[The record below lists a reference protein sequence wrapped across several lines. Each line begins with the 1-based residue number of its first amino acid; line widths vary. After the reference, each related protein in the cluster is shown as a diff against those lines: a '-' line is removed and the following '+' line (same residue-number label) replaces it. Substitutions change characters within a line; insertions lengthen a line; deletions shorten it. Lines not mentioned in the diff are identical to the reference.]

1 MRERARRRSPRGS
14 STLHR
19 HPSAERGGHGPGGR
33 PPRKHLLQ
41 NVRSPLPSVGAAPH
55 GLRTLPDQGRRV
67 FVRLLGSP
75 AEVGNWTGGRQVQT
89 RPPEGRVDASL
100 AAQMCGRSED
110 FRPRDQQWRR
120 STWRPCWGGGRRR
133 SPAGRSPTHRNFRE
147 PPHLPAPTRGPSEQ
161 QVKVGFGPLGKK
173 RSSGSGVWGGDSE
186 APEEV
191 PMPARCVPWP
201 PRSLALHRDSL
212 GPTGI
217 LGSEVP
223 PPLCPA
229 HAVPCQMRPQIT
241 PGLLT

>member
-1 MRERARRRSPRGS
+1 MLEPLPTGSGPYRIRAGGFLCASWGRPQRSGIGLGGDRCKLGPLRAAWTRRWRLRCAAVARTFVPGTS
-14 STLHR
+14 SGD
-19 HPSAERGGHGPGGR
+19 AAPGGR
-33 PPRKHLLQ
+33 
-41 NVRSPLPSVGAAPH
+41 VG
-55 GLRTLPDQGRRV
+55 
-67 FVRLLGSP
+67 
-75 AEVGNWTGGRQVQT
+75 
-89 RPPEGRVDASL
+89 
-100 AAQMCGRSED
+100 
-110 FRPRDQQWRR
+110 
-120 STWRPCWGGGRRR
+120 GGGRRR